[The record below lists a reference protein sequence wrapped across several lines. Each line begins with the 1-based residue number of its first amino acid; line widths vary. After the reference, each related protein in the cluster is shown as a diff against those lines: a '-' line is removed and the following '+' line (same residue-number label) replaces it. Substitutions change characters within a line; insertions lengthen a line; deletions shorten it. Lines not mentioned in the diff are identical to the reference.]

1 MNDDNGNDF
10 FEDIKPNLQKLDEKL
25 HQINENLLF
34 YQLEQFSNGKGKGSL
49 GQQFRKTP
57 EGYGALGPIEDFIQ
71 ESIVIVDKL
80 NKYRSHLTLAL
91 EVEKAKLDASLAHG
105 KLDRKAVRG
114 DMWILWGQ
122 KLIRWTLGVI
132 VVVVLYSAIV
142 WVSEKYEFI
151 KIPIRDWIP
160 STINSQA

>member
-1 MNDDNGNDF
+1 MNNDNRNDF
-10 FEDIKPNLQKLDEKL
+10 FEDIKPNIQKLNEKL
-25 HQINENLLF
+25 SQINGNLLF

-49 GQQFRKTP
+49 EQQFRKTP
-57 EGYGALGPIEDFIQ
+57 EGYGALAPIEDFIQ

-80 NKYRSHLTLAL
+80 KKYKSHLTLSL

-122 KLIRWTLGVI
+122 KVIRWAIGVI
-132 VVVVLYSAIV
+132 VAVILYSAVV
-142 WVSEKYEFI
+142 WMSEKCEFI
-151 KIPIRDWIP
+151 KIPIKDWIP
-160 STINSQA
+160 QTVNNQE